1 MMGTQEKKAKK
12 APCFSTQCLRFK
24 IVFSETPNFFNQM
37 GFPNLPIQ
45 KLVDPPKKLPN
56 NASVKQSHGSIPF
69 VRKKT
74 RIISELKGK
83 IVAAKNEAKNKPT
96 KPSEVKS
103 KIYNFF
109 KDR

>member
-1 MMGTQEKKAKK
+1 MGTQEKKAKK

-24 IVFSETPNFFNQM
+24 IVFSETPNFFNQF
-37 GFPNLPIQ
+37 GFPILPIQ
-45 KLVDPPKKLPN
+45 KLVAPPNTFPVR
-56 NASVKQSHGSIPF
+56 ASVKHNQGFIPC